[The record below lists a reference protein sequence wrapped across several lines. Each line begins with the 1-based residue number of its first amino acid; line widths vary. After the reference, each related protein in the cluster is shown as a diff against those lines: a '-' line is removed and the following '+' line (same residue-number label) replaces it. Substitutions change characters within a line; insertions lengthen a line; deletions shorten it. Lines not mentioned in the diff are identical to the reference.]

1 MASINNLAATGDI
14 FVKVGEKYSGTSV
27 GTLNAD
33 STDKVAVGSE
43 SAGFFHPVLENTAF
57 LKGYSIRFSDGKIK
71 IITQVDTDQ
80 TVSVKPNFS
89 VPSGTTFEIHKTVFS
104 IDDAESEVNF
114 HSITTAVN
122 LPASEDAVSK
132 EYVDSTMYG
141 GRFSVYNYLHTF
153 QTSDAIA
160 DTGGKQFTVVHKD
173 PSDSNAAYSPIEL
186 DIASA
191 LITINGSIKE
201 PYADYTFEEIAGGG
215 GTKIV
220 FDSAPTA
227 NVVVR
232 ATIGQ
237 SEMINE
243 GSEAIITAST
253 DGQTEFQLPFAIYDK
268 PSTLVS
274 VDGVVQTSEHY
285 TLDRQDSK
293 LDRLRFEA
301 PGILANSVVRVVNM
315 KGAAFIGNFETSVSI
330 TDDSNIAG
338 FVAGVDATSPH
349 VYTINTQQLSSR
361 RVFNIYVA
369 TSQDTIIA
377 LPELS
382 AGAFGSGHDMMRIKV
397 TKKMTGGSL
406 QIKSYVGNFFHYEG
420 IDMSADPI
428 NLNTTSQGVAENSE
442 LNVAARLDFE
452 WESAYNTW
460 VINQGFGTW
469 TVNPAG

>member
-14 FVKVGEKYSGTSV
+14 FVKVGEVYGNSGGLG
-27 GTLNAD
+27 GTLDSD
-33 STDKVAVGSE
+33 STDKVSVGS
-43 SAGFFHPVLENTAF
+43 ALFHPVAENVAF
-57 LKGYSIRFSDGKIK
+57 LKGYSIRFSDGRVK
-71 IITQVDTDQ
+71 IITQVDDNQ

-89 VPSGTTFEIHKTVFS
+89 VPSGTTFKIHKTIFS
-104 IDDAESEVNF
+104 IDEAESEVNF
-114 HSITTAVN
+114 HSISTAVN

-141 GRFSVYNYLHTF
+141 GRFSVYNYLHVF
-153 QTSDAIA
+153 EPDDAVA
-160 DTGGKQFTVVHKD
+160 DTNGKQFTIVHKD
-173 PSDSNAAYSPIEL
+173 PSDPNAAYVPIEL

-191 LITINGSIKE
+191 LITVGGSIKE

-215 GTKIV
+215 GTKVV
-220 FDSAPTA
+220 FGSAPNA
-227 NVVVR
+227 NVVIR
-232 ATIGQ
+232 GTMGQ

-243 GSEAIITAST
+243 GSEAIITASV

-301 PGILANSVVRVVNM
+301 PGLLANSVVRVVNM

-330 TDDSNIAG
+330 TDDSTIAG
-338 FVAGVDATSPH
+338 FTAGADADSPH
-349 VYTINTQQLSSR
+349 VYTINSQQLSSR

-369 TSQDTIIA
+369 TSQDTIIS

-382 AGAFGSGHDMMRIKV
+382 AGTFGSGHDMMRIKV
-397 TKKMTGGSL
+397 TKKMTNGKL
-406 QIKSYVGNFFHYEG
+406 EIKSSPGNFFHYEG
-420 IDMSADPI
+420 LDMTADPI
-428 NLNTTSQGVAENSE
+428 NLNTTTQGVAEHSE
-442 LNVAARLDFE
+442 TNVAARLDFE

-460 VINQGFGTW
+460 VINQGFGLW
-469 TVNPAG
+469 TVNSV